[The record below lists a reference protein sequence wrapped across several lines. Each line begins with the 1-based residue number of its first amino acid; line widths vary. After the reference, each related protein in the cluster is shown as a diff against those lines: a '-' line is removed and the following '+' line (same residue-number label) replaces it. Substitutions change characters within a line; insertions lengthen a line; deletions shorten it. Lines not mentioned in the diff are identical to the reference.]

1 MLQNGNSQAPLL
13 QAYGQKIKDLEEEW
27 AASIKLRNR
36 MFGVGDDNVQS
47 GDDEDSASNN
57 MTQSLG
63 NAFTA
68 VVGENSSSD
77 TPQRRACR
85 RRTADQIA

>member
-1 MLQNGNSQAPLL
+1 
-13 QAYGQKIKDLEEEW
+13 
-27 AASIKLRNR
+27 

-57 MTQSLG
+57 MNQSLG

-68 VVGENSSSD
+68 IVGKNSSSS
-77 TPQRRACR
+77 TPERLVCR
-85 RRTADQIA
+85 WCTAD